1 MVKARALG
9 KGLGALIPPSPD
21 RGSDKKGDGST
32 VLPLEDLVPNPAQP
46 RQAMDTEA
54 LHSLAE
60 SIRAHGIVQPILV
73 RKKDGDTYEIV
84 AGERRWRAA
93 KIAGL
98 DEVPVRIFTG
108 SDQAVREISL
118 IENIQREDL
127 SPLDVAAAISELIR
141 VFDLTQE
148 EIAGRI
154 GWSRTAVTNKLR
166 LLQLPDEV
174 KRMLAENRLTEG
186 HGRALLALDSPA
198 AMTALARTA
207 AERGLSVRQLEEAA
221 RSAKRDFTLVTR
233 PGRIRY
239 VVPTAVRQRAKSLG
253 IGLRVT
259 GEGDKM
265 RLALD
270 GLDRRQAE
278 LVFDLLQQE
287 TFAKGDDGK
296 GSE

>member
-207 AERGLSVRQLEEAA
+207 AERGLSVRQLGEAA